1 MLINFGFQKE
11 EEVVARMV
19 EAAPMEARVAV
30 PMVAKEAIRR
40 AVAEITVDRADTQ
53 TAGKNFSL
61 SLLDYNRIT
70 IWILF
75 EF

>member
-11 EEVVARMV
+11 EEEEVARMV

-61 SLLDYNRIT
+61 YWIT
-70 IWILF
+70 I
-75 EF
+75 E